1 MSYALNMNVANSLPL
16 VCQQTLAEELRP
28 DLFKALCD
36 PVRISIVATLA
47 ARSETSTVSDLTSC
61 CGIDF
66 SGVSRHL
73 KILRE
78 AGLVSAT
85 KRGREVRYQLN
96 TDDLIATLRA
106 IANALDACKADTGPK

>member
-1 MSYALNMNVANSLPL
+1 MNSPTKLPEICETALADH
-16 VCQQTLAEELRP
+16 LRP

-47 ARSETSTVSDLTSC
+47 ARTEPATVSELTEC

-73 KILRE
+73 KMLRE
-78 AGLVSAT
+78 AGIVT
-85 KRGREVRYQLN
+85 TEKRGREVLHQ
-96 TDDLIATLRA
+96 
-106 IANALDACKADTGPK
+106 LDANDLAQNLRSIADAIDVCGTGITPAD

>member
-1 MSYALNMNVANSLPL
+1 MENGHSLPEM
-16 VCQQTLAEELRP
+16 CQTILAEHMRP

-47 ARSETSTVSDLTSC
+47 TQAQAATVSDLTEC

-73 KILRE
+73 KILKE
-78 AGLVSAT
+78 AGVVSAN
-85 KRGREVRYQLN
+85 KHGREMHYSLN
-96 TDDLIATLRA
+96 IDDLSQTLRA
-106 IANALDACKADTGPK
+106 LANALDSCKDIAA

>member
-1 MSYALNMNVANSLPL
+1 MSNATKLSNCCVDALRNQM
-16 VCQQTLAEELRP
+16 RP

-47 ARSETSTVSDLTSC
+47 SRSGASTVTDIANC

-73 KILRE
+73 KILKD
-78 AGLVSAT
+78 AGVLVAE
-85 KRGREVRYQLN
+85 RDGRSVFYRLN
-96 TDDLIATLRA
+96 SSVLTATLRNMA
-106 IANALDACKADTGPK
+106 DALDVCQLQAA

>member
-1 MSYALNMNVANSLPL
+1 MTETNSLPL
-16 VCQQTLAEELRP
+16 ICQQTLAEELRP

-47 ARSETSTVSDLTSC
+47 ARSDTSTVSDLTSC

-73 KILRE
+73 KILRDS
-78 AGLVSAT
+78 GLVSAT
-85 KRGREVRYQLN
+85 KIGREVHYQLN
-96 TDDLIATLRA
+96 TDDLTGTLRA
-106 IANALDACKADTGPK
+106 IANALDACKAESGPK

>member
-1 MSYALNMNVANSLPL
+1 MMTETNSLPL
-16 VCQQTLAEELRP
+16 ICQQTLAEELRP

-36 PVRISIVATLA
+36 PVRVSIVATLA
-47 ARSETSTVSDLTSC
+47 ARAETATVSDLTSC

-85 KRGREVRYQLN
+85 KNGREVRYQLN
-96 TDDLIATLRA
+96 TDDLTATLRA
-106 IANALDACKADTGPK
+106 IANALDACRADTAVK